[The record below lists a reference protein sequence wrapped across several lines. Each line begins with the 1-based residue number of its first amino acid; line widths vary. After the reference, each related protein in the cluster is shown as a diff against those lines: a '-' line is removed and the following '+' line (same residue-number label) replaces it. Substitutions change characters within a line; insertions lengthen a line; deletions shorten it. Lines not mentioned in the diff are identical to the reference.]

1 MKRVLIV
8 KMWAL
13 GDVLMAT
20 PLLTNLRA
28 RFPGVEITWLIDSQH
43 ADVLRDHPLIDD
55 LVVFDSGRWRR
66 LLRGGRVLPWLTE
79 GLALHRRMRARR
91 FDASINCHPEKWWTR
106 LLCPA
111 TVRVGLYPSPTL
123 TATSRFYTY
132 ARPKPHG
139 LHSTDDYLLG
149 LEALGQ
155 SGPFDRRMALEV
167 SEPSEGHC
175 REFLRGQPGFR
186 VGLPLVVL
194 HPGTSQPSK
203 CWPPE
208 NFAAVA
214 ASLLPRCNV
223 VITGSA
229 NERPLAEAISGL
241 LPEGAEPPL
250 IAAGRVGTIGAT
262 AALIRQ
268 AAAVVTGDTS
278 ALHLASALGTPLVAI
293 YGSTRPGDNA
303 PLFGPNTLLYDD
315 AVSCAP
321 CYLARCPLT
330 GADHL
335 HCQRAVTP
343 SQALAALDVFLKGSK
358 DYERRHSE

>member
-1 MKRVLIV
+1 MNRVLIV

-13 GDVLMAT
+13 GDILMAT

-28 RFPGVEITWLIDSQH
+28 RFPGVEITWLVDAHH

-55 LVVFDSGRWRR
+55 LVEFDSGRWRR
-66 LLRGGRVLPWLTE
+66 LLRRGRVLPWLSE
-79 GLALHRRMRARR
+79 GLALRRRMRQRR
-91 FDASINCHPEKWWTR
+91 FDAAINCHPEKWWTR

-111 TVRVGLYPSPTL
+111 PVRVGLYPSPTL
-123 TATSRFYTY
+123 TATSRLYTHS
-132 ARPKPHG
+132 RPKPTG

-167 SEPSEGHC
+167 SEQSEERC
-175 REFLRGQPGFR
+175 REFLRGEPRFR
-186 VGLPLVVL
+186 DGLPLVIL

-203 CWPPE
+203 CWPLE
-208 NFAAVA
+208 NFAAIA
-214 ASLLPRCNV
+214 AGLLLRSNV
-223 VITGSA
+223 VITGST
-229 NERPLAEAISGL
+229 NERPLADAIVSL
-241 LPEGAEPPL
+241 LPQGTEPPL
-250 IAAGRVGTIGAT
+250 IAAGRVETIGTT

-278 ALHLASALGTPLVAI
+278 ALHLASALGTPLVGI

-303 PLFGPNTLLYDD
+303 PLFGANKLLHDD
-315 AVSCAP
+315 TVPCAP
-321 CYLARCPLT
+321 CYQARCPLT

-335 HCQRAVTP
+335 RCQRAVTP
-343 SQALAALDVFLKGSK
+343 SQVLAALDVFLEGSK
-358 DYERRHSE
+358 